1 MSPIRSE
8 RGSCCP
14 QRSGIPAELFFRVYI
29 WKNIPCPLPS
39 LFLRN
44 NCSTSSPPLPLPYL
58 VCPGSLHLG
67 LEDCRSLP
75 LAYRVRCLFGLG
87 EDSPAPLALSPPL
100 FRTEH
105 AEFRGWIGFAGFR
118 GSVSLVGSPGACGP
132 ACASL
137 AAGKRPAACRSGRSG
152 KTSAARVGTR
162 PPWF

>member
-14 QRSGIPAELFFRVYI
+14 LHSGIPAELFFRVYI
-29 WKNIPCPLPS
+29 WTNIPCPLPS
-39 LFLRN
+39 LFLWN
-44 NCSTSSPPLPLPYL
+44 SCATSSPLPLPYL
-58 VCPGSLHLG
+58 VWPGSLQLD

-75 LAYRVRCLFGLG
+75 LAYRVCCLFRLR
-87 EDSPAPLALSPPL
+87 EDSPAPLTLSPPL

-118 GSVSLVGSPGACGP
+118 GSVSLVSSPGACGP

-137 AAGKRPAACRSGRSG
+137 TTGKGPAACRSGRSG
-152 KTSAARVGTR
+152 KTSAARVGMR